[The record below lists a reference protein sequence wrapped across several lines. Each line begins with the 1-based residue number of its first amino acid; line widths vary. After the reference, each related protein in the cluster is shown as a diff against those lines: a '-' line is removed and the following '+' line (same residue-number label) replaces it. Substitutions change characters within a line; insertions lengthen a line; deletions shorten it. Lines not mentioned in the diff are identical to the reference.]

1 MRRIII
7 DCDTGI
13 DDALAIL
20 LAGSCPELDILGIT
34 TVCGNV
40 PVAHTAMNSV
50 RICTLMG
57 REIPVF
63 AGAAQPLFR
72 ERKTSEFVHGKNG
85 IGDVELPAAYPVMT
99 ESARAFLS
107 RTAALYPGELELIT
121 LGPLTN
127 IAEAILTD
135 EAFAGRVRH
144 LTLMGGAVEGG
155 NVTPCAEFNI
165 FADPEAARIVAH
177 SGIPMTMVG
186 LDVTH
191 SAILPGEVIE
201 RWDMS
206 ENPVTRAAGGMLA
219 AYKHFYDRIGAQGVA
234 MHDPLTVAAVIDPS
248 LICTVP
254 WYVDIETRSPITR
267 GKTVADRLGVTGRAP
282 NMQVA
287 MEVDVDRFT
296 TMFVNALETMR

>member
-1 MRRIII
+1 MRKIII

-20 LAGSCPELDILGIT
+20 LAGSCPDLDILGIT

-57 REIPVF
+57 REIPVY
-63 AGAAQPLFR
+63 AGAPQPLYR

-85 IGDVELPAAYPVMT
+85 IGDVDLPASYPVMI
-99 ESARAFLS
+99 ESARSFLS
-107 RTAALYPGELELIT
+107 RSAAEYPGELEIIT

-127 IAEAILTD
+127 IAEVILTD
-135 EAFAGRVRH
+135 EDFAGRVHH

-165 FADPEAARIVAH
+165 YADPEAARIVAH
-177 SGIPMTMVG
+177 AGIPLTMVG

-191 SAILPGEVIE
+191 RAILPNDVIT
-201 RWDMS
+201 RWDKS
-206 ENPVTRAAGGMLA
+206 ENPVTKAAGSMLA
-219 AYKHFYDRIGAQGVA
+219 VYKRFYDGIGAAGVA
-234 MHDPLTVAAVIDPS
+234 MHDPLTVAAVIDPT
-248 LICTVP
+248 LIWTIP

-267 GKTVADRLGVTGRAP
+267 GKTVADRLGVTAHEP

-287 MEVDVDRFT
+287 MEVDAQRFT
-296 TMFVNALETMR
+296 EMFVAALEALR